1 MTSTSGPSTPDRSSG
16 LPTLTVTDEPVRIAH
31 VRLNRPDKLNSLT
44 LPVLDELI
52 AIAGRIRA
60 DRTVRAVIIAGEGRS
75 FCAGLDFASAMKKP
89 QSLATSFLPRPW
101 RGTNQFQEAC
111 WAFRR
116 VPVPVIAA
124 VHGHCFGGGLQLAMA
139 ADWRITTTDA
149 QWSILESKWGLIP
162 DMSGMQSLSQQLR
175 SDVLKRLTMT
185 GEVVD
190 GAKAVEFGLA
200 SEVVAASGAD
210 NGADATV
217 GAAADA
223 TVGAA
228 ADAAV
233 DAAVELAAQIATRS
247 PDAAA
252 YGKKLVDETWTRGPR
267 ATFALERIRQF
278 RLLVASNTKIAQK
291 AAAKKVAPVFPRRNV
306 R

>member
-1 MTSTSGPSTPDRSSG
+1 MATTSAE
-16 LPTLTVTDEPVRIAH
+16 LPTLTFTDEPVRIAH
-31 VRLNRPDKLNSLT
+31 VRLNRPEKLNSLT
-44 LPVLDELI
+44 LGVLDELI
-52 AIAGRIRA
+52 AIAGTIRA
-60 DRTVRAVIIAGEGRS
+60 DRSVRAVVIAGEGRS

-89 QSLATSFLPRPW
+89 QALAASFVPRPW

-116 VPVPVIAA
+116 LPVPVIAA

-139 ADWRITTTDA
+139 ADWRFTTADA

-162 DMSGMQSLSQQLR
+162 DMSGLQSLSQQLR
-175 SDVLKRLTMT
+175 ADVLKRLTMT
-185 GEVVD
+185 GETVS
-190 GAKAVEFGLA
+190 GERAVEFGLA
-200 SEVVAASGAD
+200 SEVVDGDSSTQ
-210 NGADATV
+210 DAV
-217 GAAADA
+217 
-223 TVGAA
+223 
-228 ADAAV
+228 V

-252 YGKKLVDETWTRGPR
+252 YGKKLVDETWTRGAR

-278 RLLVASNTKIAQK
+278 RLLVASNTKVAQK
-291 AAAKKVAPVFPRRNV
+291 AAAKKVAPVFARRNV

>member
-1 MTSTSGPSTPDRSSG
+1 MATTSASPSAASASE
-16 LPTLTVTDEPVRIAH
+16 LPTLTFTDEPVRIAH
-31 VRLNRPDKLNSLT
+31 VRLNRPEKLNSLT
-44 LPVLDELI
+44 LAVLDELI
-52 AIAGRIRA
+52 AIAGTIRA
-60 DRTVRAVIIAGEGRS
+60 DRSVRAVVVAGEGRS

-89 QSLATSFLPRPW
+89 QALVASFVPRPW

-116 VPVPVIAA
+116 LPVPVIAA

-139 ADWRITTTDA
+139 ADWRFTTADA

-162 DMSGMQSLSQQLR
+162 DMSGLQSLSQQLR
-175 SDVLKRLTMT
+175 ADVLKRLTMT
-185 GEVVD
+185 GEIVD

-200 SEVVAASGAD
+200 GEVTREGAD
-210 NGADATV
+210 P
-217 GAAADA
+217 
-223 TVGAA
+223 
-228 ADAAV
+228 V

-247 PDAAA
+247 PDATA
-252 YGKKLVDETWTRGPR
+252 YGKRLVDETWTRGAR

-278 RLLVASNTKIAQK
+278 RLLVASNTKVAQK
-291 AAAKKVAPVFPRRNV
+291 AAAKKVAPVFARRNV